1 MSRRAR
7 LGKLLIGA
15 AVLLPGLVIGLL
27 IAESQLFGVNVQ
39 RATGS
44 KPWVW
49 LAADSAV
56 LLLGLM
62 LSRGEDL

>member
-15 AVLLPGLVIGLL
+15 AVLLPGLIIGVL
-27 IAESQLFGVNVQ
+27 IAESQLFGLSIQ

-49 LAADSAV
+49 LAADGAV
-56 LLLGLM
+56 LLVGLM